1 MHRLASAISLAV
13 GTLVFAS
20 AAQAATYVVTAKA
33 QSFDSALAR
42 KIEAAGG
49 TIKARLPQ
57 IGVAIIESNDTGF
70 AGKAAKI
77 PAVRSAVKD
86 VSIQFDLG
94 EDQPQL
100 AADFA
105 NPPTSG
111 DDDAF
116 FDLQWGHAAIDAAG
130 AWNAGYR
137 GAGAT
142 VAVLDSGVYCNHVD
156 LQRNLNKIK
165 STSFI
170 TNAAGV
176 VEPYCN
182 TAGSSHGTHTMGTIG
197 AADNGIGTIGVA
209 PEAEV
214 FAVKVLSA
222 VTGSGS
228 FGAILQGIVYAADN
242 GADVINMSLGV
253 NGGLPVGGKDAAEL
267 MNAVGRATRYAYGR
281 NTTIVASAGNDG
293 RNLDK
298 DSHSYVCDSD
308 GFCDYYNLRSF
319 PGQLPGVVTVSALG
333 PLAWLKAPANAN
345 FDIRASYSNYGQS
358 AIDLGAPGGN
368 FDYPGNENCSLLI
381 SDGRTI
387 VQPCWVFDMVMSTT
401 TTTAAGSFYSWNAGT
416 SMAAPHV
423 AGVAA
428 LIVGKKG
435 GAASPSEVVRILR
448 ASADDLGKPGNDE
461 TFGSGRVNARKA
473 VQY

>member
-1 MHRLASAISLAV
+1 MHKLASAIGLAV

-33 QSFDSALAR
+33 HSFDSQLAR

-49 TIKARLPQ
+49 VIKARLPQ
-57 IGVAIIESNDTGF
+57 IGVAIVESGNANFSSNAT
-70 AGKAAKI
+70 KI

-86 VSIQFDLG
+86 VSIQYDLG
-94 EDQPQL
+94 ENANDVE
-100 AADFA
+100 ADYA
-105 NPPTSG
+105 NPPASG
-111 DDDAF
+111 DNDAF
-116 FDLQWGHAAIDAAG
+116 FDFQWGHAAIDAAG

-156 LQRNLNKIK
+156 IVPNLNKLK
-165 STSFI
+165 STSFVVD
-170 TNAAGV
+170 AAGV
-176 VEPYCN
+176 TEPYCN
-182 TAGSSHGTHTMGTIG
+182 TSGSSHGTHTMGTIG

-209 PEAEV
+209 PQAEV

-222 VTGSGS
+222 ITGSGS
-228 FGAILQGIVYAADN
+228 FGGIIQGIVYAADN

-253 NGGLPVGGKDAAEL
+253 SGGLPVGGKDVAEL
-267 MNAVGRATRYAYGR
+267 INATGRATRYAFSQ
-281 NTTIVASAGNDG
+281 NATIVASAGNDG

-298 DSHSYVCDSD
+298 DSNAYICDSD

-319 PGQLPGVVTVSALG
+319 PGQLPGVLTVSALG
-333 PLAWLKAPANAN
+333 PLAWLKDPANAD

-368 FDYPGNENCSLLI
+368 FDYPGNENCPAFKGI
-381 SDGRTI
+381 VRACWIWDG
-387 VQPCWVFDMVMSTT
+387 VFSTT
-401 TTTAAGSFYSWNAGT
+401 TGTGGYGWNFGT

-435 GAASPSEVVRILR
+435 GEASPSEVARILR
-448 ASADDLGKPGNDE
+448 ASADDLGKPGNDP
-461 TFGSGRVNARKA
+461 TYGSGRVNARKA
-473 VQY
+473 VQF